1 LTDIHWFTKPAGD
14 DAGTLNPVYDV
25 LDHPIAMGGAD
36 DIVVTGDTP
45 EAPLIDGREVTD
57 PRLISALSKPV
68 ELDRAE
74 VLDRSAKL
82 GGILRAMGVDP
93 ERTQV
98 RIDAEVPAAARA
110 LSTLAALRIGMV
122 VDVRSGES
130 AGDDRADDVTVVRI
144 HPIDADA
151 IAPGRAVVKVIR
163 SRFEGVGITVDGQT
177 ANLDQAMRDSR
188 VESAVV
194 VPLDANRTIALTD
207 AGAVAAADGVE
218 WLQETVIDEQ

>member
-1 LTDIHWFTKPAGD
+1 MTDIHWFSKPAGD

-93 ERTQV
+93 EQTQV

-122 VDVRSGES
+122 VDARSSEG
-130 AGDDRADDVTVVRI
+130 AGADDVTVVRI
-144 HPIDADA
+144 HPIDAEA
-151 IAPGRAVVKVIR
+151 IEPGRAVVKVIR

-194 VPLDANRTIALTD
+194 VPLDAKRTIALTD
-207 AGAVAAADGVE
+207 DGAVAAADGVE
-218 WLQETVIDEQ
+218 WLEETVLAEQ